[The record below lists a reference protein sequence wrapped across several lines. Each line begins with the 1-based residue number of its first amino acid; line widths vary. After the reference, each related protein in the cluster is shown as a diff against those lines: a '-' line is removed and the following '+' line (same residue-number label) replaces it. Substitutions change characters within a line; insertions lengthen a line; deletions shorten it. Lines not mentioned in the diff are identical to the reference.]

1 MLILVSD
8 YDKQY
13 EFRIAAKS
21 AAAASSSPQSAST
34 GDIFGQEA
42 VYRISTHT
50 SKWKTQQQ
58 TKKKSNF
65 LFKH

>member
-1 MLILVSD
+1 MWAKKKVNFIISINIID

-21 AAAASSSPQSAST
+21 ANSKDPIN
-34 GDIFGQEA
+34 DVYGQEA

-50 SKWKTQQQ
+50 SKY
-58 TKKKSNF
+58 KKI
-65 LFKH
+65 